1 VERRQASA
9 LRFQRAPHPL
19 MRLVDYAS
27 VGVPPPSF
35 FFLFSFFLCSPDG
48 AQRNPGAAFKPH
60 FRSRITLR
68 SIRATFLFRAVA

>member
-35 FFLFSFFLCSPDG
+35 FFCFFVFFHSPFG
-48 AQRNPGAAFKPH
+48 GSKP
-60 FRSRITLR
+60 TALP
-68 SIRATFLFRAVA
+68 